1 MGADVGTLQTCGVTS
16 PPSRYH
22 AGITPLDRS
31 GVSFDTRSVEIGVLG
46 PVVVAGSDVRL
57 GHRDRV
63 ILSALALEP
72 GEVLSPDRLA
82 DALWGEAPP
91 KSWPKVVQG
100 SMMRLRRALGPH
112 AIETTSTGY
121 RLSVPDDDVDTV
133 RFERLVSRARRFAA
147 VREPAR
153 AVTTFELALSLWRGP
168 PFPELEGWD
177 AGRAEAARLTEV
189 RRSTEEELVEARLA
203 AGRPVE
209 AVPEARRLAAREPY
223 REHRWALLAVALY
236 RSGRQR
242 EALDVIRGAASTLR
256 DELGLDPG
264 RELADLEQAVLQQDP
279 VLLMVPDTFAGTGG
293 LCPYKG
299 LRPYGVDDADAFF
312 GRDEAVAG
320 CLARLVDSPLLVV
333 VGPSGSGKSSL
344 VAAGLVPAL
353 RMAGRRVV
361 QLSPGTQPLATLTA
375 AMASEPSGLAVVID
389 QLEELFTASGTEV
402 DAEPFLSRLVA
413 HAETGALVLVTLRAD
428 YVAELAVC
436 PAFARLAERGL
447 MLLTPMTEAELERAI
462 EAPAAGD
469 GLLLAP
475 GLVDLLVRDVLGEP
489 GGLPLLSHAL
499 AETWERREGRVLT
512 VEGYTQTGGIRA
524 AVAQSA
530 ERLYDSLPAP
540 DRAALRTVM
549 LRLVS
554 PTPSGDPIGARVPAR
569 VFAGDGETA
578 RLLDVLVRAR
588 LVTTDAETVA
598 IAHESLTRV
607 WPRLRSWLDEDVE
620 GQRIFQHLQVAAD
633 GWNALGRPEG
643 ELYRGARLQAALEWR
658 ERVGPVLANAEIAFL
673 AASETREDDER
684 RHQDRALRQQISRN
698 RQLRAALTA
707 VIGLLVLA
715 LVAGTV
721 AAVSSRHARAAA
733 TGAEAA
739 RLVAA
744 AFVQPQADTA
754 LLLARQ
760 AVALAATPTTEGGLL
775 EALGRDRG
783 LVGVV
788 DPAAPGF
795 GGGNLASDDLVSPDG
810 TRVLINGGNGVDL
823 IDTSTGQF
831 VGGRPLEPQPADLGA
846 WPFPVGFTDGGRT
859 ALVSV
864 QTSST
869 VPSRSIQAFNA
880 SDGQPI
886 GAPQLVPDSV
896 SAYYTEMDRLRI
908 SPDGR
913 TLVSVLDRSVR
924 MWKRSTRTS
933 AWGAPFQF
941 ALPLLPPS
949 LPEEDLLLSA
959 TFSTDG
965 SRAALLLSLEEPG
978 QPSNVGIVVD
988 TDAAQL
994 LGPLV
999 IPQPNATPE
1008 AMTISP
1014 AGDRL
1019 AIGYQDGSVELRAV
1033 SGAAA
1038 VVRIPGTSLATAL
1051 GWTANGASLVVGH
1064 DDGSLFVFNT
1074 NPLHSVVSYPAG
1086 GHGVQLAALRGDRL
1100 ISQDFSQ
1107 AITVRS
1113 LADTNGLM
1121 RETPIDSANSIAAGP
1136 PGSLVAVGET
1146 AGKVALYSQKTLLAL
1161 PLHLSL
1167 GPYAEPDTTAAP
1179 NEHERV
1185 SALAI
1190 TPDGSGLIAAD
1201 RLGHLRM
1208 WSLPDGRLLWLRD
1221 DVPTSFLAISPNGRY
1236 LATSGF
1242 TQDQN
1247 DQDPDVYP
1255 IPTSTSLT
1263 VWDLATKQPV
1273 LIDNLPRVAGNDSA
1287 TPKPRAVVFSP
1298 DSKLLA
1304 AAFFEETLV
1313 FANFADHARQVVI
1326 TPQSAPN
1333 NSAIVFS
1340 PDGKELFIQD
1350 SNGKVTGFDPQTGRS
1365 IATFPAPARGYSHLL
1380 FTVDG
1385 KWLVGSDTTAI
1396 YVWDGR
1402 TSQLVVSK
1410 LSLPSNGAS
1419 DDVELATTD
1428 ALAIAA
1434 TDDRRLFV
1442 GTQTSLVAIDMDPST
1457 WESQACSMAG
1467 RTLTRAEWSQ
1477 FLPGRAYAPAC
1488 R

>member
-1 MGADVGTLQTCGVTS
+1 MGADVATMRTCGVTS

-22 AGITPLDRS
+22 AGIAPIDRS
-31 GVSFDTRSVEIGVLG
+31 GASFDTPNMGIDVLG
-46 PVVVAGSDVRL
+46 PVLVGGSDARL

-100 SMMRLRRALGPH
+100 SMMRLRRALGPD

-121 RLSVPDDDVDTV
+121 RLSVSDDDVDHV
-133 RFERLVSRARRFAA
+133 RFERLVARARGFAA

-153 AVTTFELALSLWRGP
+153 AVTTFERALALWRGP
-168 PFPELEGWD
+168 PFPELDGWD

-189 RRSTEEELVEARLA
+189 RRASEEELVEARLA

-209 AVPEARRLAAREPY
+209 AVPEARRLATREPY

-279 VLLMVPDTFAGTGG
+279 ALLIVPNTFAGTGG

-299 LRPYGVDDADAFF
+299 LRPYSVDDAEAFF
-312 GRDEAVAG
+312 GRDQAVAG

-344 VAAGLVPAL
+344 VAAGVVPAL
-353 RMAGRRVV
+353 RTAGRRVV
-361 QLSPGTQPLATLTA
+361 QLSPGTQPLAMLTA
-375 AMASEPSGLAVVID
+375 AMASEPSGVAVVVD
-389 QLEELFTASGTEV
+389 QLEELFTAPGTEV
-402 DAEPFLSRLVA
+402 DAEPFLSRLAA

-428 YVAELAVC
+428 YLAELAVC

-462 EAPAAGD
+462 EAPAARD

-499 AETWERREGRVLT
+499 AETWECREGHVLT

-530 ERLYDSLPAP
+530 ERLYDSLPAT
-540 DRAALRTVM
+540 DRGALRTVM
-549 LRLVS
+549 LRLVT
-554 PTPSGDPIGARVPAR
+554 PTPSGDPVGTRVPAR

-598 IAHESLTRV
+598 IAHESLTRA

-633 GWNALGRPEG
+633 GWGALGRPEE
-643 ELYRGARLQAALEWR
+643 ELYRGARLQSALEWR
-658 ERVGPVLANAEIAFL
+658 ERSRPVLAHAEIEFL

-684 RHQDRALRQQISRN
+684 RHQDRALRQQIRRN

-715 LVAGTV
+715 LVAGTF
-721 AAVSSRHARAAA
+721 AAVSTRHARAAA
-733 TGAEAA
+733 TDAEAA
-739 RLVAA
+739 RLGAA
-744 AFVQPQADTA
+744 ALVQPQADTA

-760 AVALAATPTTEGGLL
+760 AVALADTPNTEGGLL
-775 EALGRDRG
+775 EALGRVGG

-788 DPAAPGF
+788 DPGAAEFNGLP
-795 GGGNLASDDLVSPDG
+795 LVSDDLVSADG
-810 TRVLINGGNGVDL
+810 TRVLMNGTNGVDL
-823 IDTSTGQF
+823 IDTSTGHF
-831 VGGRPLEPQPADLGA
+831 VGGGPLKPQPDDYGTG
-846 WPFPVGFTDGGRT
+846 PFPVGFIDGGRT

-864 QTSST
+864 QTSSA
-869 VPSRSIQAFNA
+869 VPSRSIQAFSA
-880 SDGQPI
+880 LDGHPI
-886 GAPQLVPDSV
+886 GTPQLVPGSV
-896 SAYYTEMDRLRI
+896 SGRFFEMDRVRI

-913 TLVSVLDRSVR
+913 RLVSVLDRSVSV
-924 MWKRSTRTS
+924 WKRSTSTS
-933 AWGAPFQF
+933 AWGRPARF

-949 LPEEDLLLSA
+949 LPGEDLLLSA

-965 SRAALLLSLEEPG
+965 SRATLLLSLQGPPFG
-978 QPSNVGIVVD
+978 QPPNIGIVVD
-988 TDAAQL
+988 TDTPQL
-994 LGPLV
+994 LLPLV

-1008 AMTISP
+1008 AFAISP
-1014 AGDRL
+1014 GGDRL
-1019 AIGYQDGSVELRAV
+1019 AIGYANGSVELRGV
-1033 SGAAA
+1033 SDGQS

-1051 GWTANGASLVVGH
+1051 GWTADGARLVVGH
-1064 DDGSLFVFNT
+1064 DDGSLDVFNT
-1074 NPLHSVVSYPAG
+1074 NPLQAVVTYPAG
-1086 GHGVQLAALRGDRL
+1086 GHGVRLAALRGDRL
-1100 ISQDFSQ
+1100 ISQDNSQ

-1113 LADTNGLM
+1113 LADTNGFM
-1121 RETPIDSANSIAAGP
+1121 RETPIDMANSIAAGP
-1136 PGSLVAVGET
+1136 SGTVVAVGDT
-1146 AGKVALYSQKTLLAL
+1146 AGKVALYSQTTLAAL

-1167 GPYAEPDTTAAP
+1167 GPYAQPDTTAAP
-1179 NEHERV
+1179 DEHERV
-1185 SALAI
+1185 TALAI
-1190 TPDGSGLIAAD
+1190 TPDGSALIAAD
-1201 RLGHLRM
+1201 RVGHLRM
-1208 WSLPDGRLLWLRD
+1208 WSLPDGRLLWSRD

-1242 TQDQN
+1242 TPDPT
-1247 DQDPDVYP
+1247 DLDPDSYP
-1255 IPTSTSLT
+1255 ISTRLT
-1263 VWDLATKQPV
+1263 VWDLATKRPV
-1273 LIDNLPRVAGNDSA
+1273 LTDNLPNLTAYDK

-1304 AAFFEETLV
+1304 AAFVEETLV
-1313 FANFADHARQVVI
+1313 FVNFADDARQVVI
-1326 TPQSAPN
+1326 TPQSAPTT
-1333 NSAIVFS
+1333 SAIVFS
-1340 PDGKELFIQD
+1340 PDGKELFVQD
-1350 SNGKVTGFDPQTGRS
+1350 INGKVTGFDPQTGRS
-1365 IATFPAPARGYSHLL
+1365 VATFPAPASGYSHLL

-1385 KWLVGSDTTAI
+1385 QWLVGSDTTAI

-1402 TSQLVVSK
+1402 TRQLVVSQ
-1410 LSLPSNGAS
+1410 LSLPSNGA
-1419 DDVELATTD
+1419 TD
-1428 ALAIAA
+1428 ALALAA

-1467 RTLTRAEWSQ
+1467 RTLTRAEWTQ

>member
-1 MGADVGTLQTCGVTS
+1 MGAGVATVGTRGVTS
-16 PPSRYH
+16 PSSWYHVGIAPIDPSG
-22 AGITPLDRS
+22 A
-31 GVSFDTRSVEIGVLG
+31 SFDTPNMGIDVLG
-46 PVVVAGSDVRL
+46 PVLVAGSDARL

-82 DALWGEAPP
+82 DALWGESPP

-100 SMMRLRRALGPH
+100 SMMRLRRALGPD
-112 AIETTSTGY
+112 AIETTSRGY
-121 RLSVPDDDVDTV
+121 RLSVSDDEVDHV
-133 RFERLVSRARRFAA
+133 RFERLVARARGFAA

-153 AVTTFELALSLWRGP
+153 AVTTFELALALWRGP

-189 RRSTEEELVEARLA
+189 RRASEEQLVEARLA

-279 VLLMVPDTFAGTGG
+279 ALLMVPDTFVGTGG
-293 LCPYKG
+293 MCPYKG
-299 LRPYGVDDADAFF
+299 LRPYGADDADVFF

-320 CLARLVDSPLLVV
+320 CLARLADSPLLVV

-344 VAAGLVPAL
+344 VAAGVVPAL
-353 RMAGRRVV
+353 RSAGRRVV

-375 AMASEPSGLAVVID
+375 AMASEQPGVAVVVD
-389 QLEELFTASGTEV
+389 QLEELFTAAGSEV
-402 DAEPFLSRLVA
+402 DADPFLSCLAA

-428 YVAELAVC
+428 YLAELAVC

-462 EAPAAGD
+462 EAPAARG

-499 AETWERREGRVLT
+499 AETWERREGHVLT

-530 ERLYDSLPAP
+530 ERLYDSLPAT
-540 DRAALRTVM
+540 DRVALRTVM
-549 LRLVS
+549 LRLVT
-554 PTPSGDPIGARVPAR
+554 PTPSGDPVGTRVPAR

-633 GWNALGRPEG
+633 GWNALGRPEE
-643 ELYRGARLQAALEWR
+643 ELYRGARLQSALEWR
-658 ERVGPVLANAEIAFL
+658 ERSRPVLANAEIEFL
-673 AASETREDDER
+673 GASETREDDER
-684 RHQDRALRQQISRN
+684 RHQDRALRQQMRRN

-707 VIGLLVLA
+707 VVCMLVVALA
-715 LVAGTV
+715 AGTV

-733 TGAEAA
+733 TEAEAA
-739 RLVAA
+739 RLGTAA
-744 AFVQPQADTA
+744 LVQPQADTA

-775 EALGRDRG
+775 EAIGRDGG
-783 LVGVV
+783 LAGVVGVV
-788 DPAAPGF
+788 GPGVSEF
-795 GGGNLASDDLVSPDG
+795 NGYPLASDDLVSADG
-810 TRVLINGGNGVDL
+810 TRVLMNGGNGVDL
-823 IDTSTGQF
+823 IDTSTGNF
-831 VGGRPLEPQPADLGA
+831 VGGGPLELQPADPGTG
-846 WPFPVGFTDGGRT
+846 PFPVGFIDGGRT

-864 QTSST
+864 QTSSA

-880 SDGQPI
+880 SNGHPI
-886 GAPQLVPDSV
+886 GKPQLVPGSV
-896 SAYYTEMDRLRI
+896 SGRVTEMDRLRI

-924 MWKRSTRTS
+924 MWKRSTSTS
-933 AWGAPFQF
+933 AWGASFQF
-941 ALPLLPPS
+941 ALPSLPPS
-949 LPEEDLLLSA
+949 LPDGGDILLSA

-965 SRAALLLSLEEPG
+965 SRAALLLSLTGPPFG
-978 QPSNVGIVVD
+978 QPPNVGIVVD

-994 LGPLV
+994 LLPLV
-999 IPQPNATPE
+999 VPLLTAAPE
-1008 AMTISP
+1008 VIAISP
-1014 AGDRL
+1014 TGDRI
-1019 AIGYQDGSVELRAV
+1019 AIGYQDGSVALRVLSDAQLV
-1033 SGAAA
+1033 L
-1038 VVRIPGTSLATAL
+1038 RIPGTSEATAL
-1051 GWTANGASLVVGH
+1051 GWTADGARLVVGH
-1064 DDGSLFVFNT
+1064 EDGSLDVFNS
-1074 NPLHSVVSYPAG
+1074 NPLQAVVSYTAG
-1086 GHGVQLAALRGDRL
+1086 ERAVQIAALRGDRL
-1100 ISQDFSQ
+1100 ISQDSSQ
-1107 AITVRS
+1107 AITVWS
-1113 LADTNGLM
+1113 LADTNGFM
-1121 RETPIDSANSIAAGP
+1121 RATTIDAANSIAAGP
-1136 PGSLVAVGET
+1136 SGTVVAVGDT
-1146 AGKVALYSQKTLLAL
+1146 AGMVSLYSQKTLAAL

-1167 GPYAEPDTTAAP
+1167 GPYTSPDPTADP
-1179 NEHERV
+1179 DYHDRV

-1190 TPDGSGLIAAD
+1190 TPDGSALIAAD
-1201 RLGHLRM
+1201 RVGHLRM
-1208 WSLPDGRLLWLRD
+1208 WSLPDGRLLWSRD
-1221 DVPTSFLAISPNGRY
+1221 DVPTSYLAISPNGSY
-1236 LATSGF
+1236 LATSGS
-1242 TQDQN
+1242 TQDPTN
-1247 DQDPDVYP
+1247 QDPDAYP
-1255 IPTSTSLT
+1255 ISTRLT

-1273 LIDNLPRVAGNDSA
+1273 LTDNLPGVTTNDHA

-1304 AAFFEETLV
+1304 AAFIEETLV
-1313 FANFADHARQVVI
+1313 FADFAEHPRQVII

-1340 PDGKELFIQD
+1340 PDGKQLFVQD
-1350 SNGKVTGFDPQTGRS
+1350 FNGKVTGFDPHTGRS
-1365 IATFPAPARGYSHLL
+1365 LATFPAPASGFSHLL
-1380 FTVDG
+1380 FTVG
-1385 KWLVGSDTTAI
+1385 GQWLVGSDTTAI

-1402 TSQLVVSK
+1402 TRQLAVSQ
-1410 LSLPSNGAS
+1410 LSLPSDGA
-1419 DDVELATTD
+1419 TD
-1428 ALAIAA
+1428 ALALAA
-1434 TDDRRLFV
+1434 TTDHRLFV
-1442 GTQTSLVAIDMDPST
+1442 ATQTSLVAIDMDPST
-1457 WESQACSMAG
+1457 WESQACGMAG
-1467 RTLTRAEWSQ
+1467 RTLTRAEWTQ

>member
-1 MGADVGTLQTCGVTS
+1 MGAEVATLRTCGVTS
-16 PPSRYH
+16 PPSWYH

-31 GVSFDTRSVEIGVLG
+31 GASFDTPTMEIDVLG
-46 PVVVAGSDVRL
+46 PVLIAGSDVRL

-82 DALWGEAPP
+82 DALWGDTPP

-121 RLSVPDDDVDTV
+121 RLSVLDDDVDHV
-133 RFERLVSRARRFAA
+133 RFERLVARARRFAA

-153 AVTTFELALSLWRGP
+153 AVTTFELALTLWRGP

-189 RRSTEEELVEARLA
+189 RRTSEEQLVEARLA

-209 AVPEARRLAAREPY
+209 AVPEARRLATREPY

-279 VLLMVPDTFAGTGG
+279 ALLTVPDTFAGTGG

-299 LRPYGVDDADAFF
+299 LRPYSADDADAFF
-312 GRDEAVAG
+312 GRDEAVAAG
-320 CLARLVDSPLLVV
+320 LARLVDSPLLVV

-344 VAAGLVPAL
+344 VAAGVVPAL
-353 RMAGRRVV
+353 RTAGRRVV
-361 QLSPGTQPLATLTA
+361 QLSPGMQPLATLTA
-375 AMASEPSGLAVVID
+375 AMATEPSGVAVVVD
-389 QLEELFTASGTEV
+389 QLEELFTAS
-402 DAEPFLSRLVA
+402 DAGADVEAFLSRLVA
-413 HAETGALVLVTLRAD
+413 HADAGALVLVTLRAD
-428 YVAELAVC
+428 YLADLSAC

-447 MLLTPMTEAELERAI
+447 MLLTPMTQAELERAI
-462 EAPAAGD
+462 EAPAAGA

-530 ERLYDSLPAP
+530 ERLYDSLPTT
-540 DRAALRTVM
+540 DRVALRTVM
-549 LRLVS
+549 LRLVT
-554 PTPSGDPIGARVPAR
+554 PTPSGDPVGTRVPAR
-569 VFAGDGETA
+569 VFAGDGEAA

-588 LVTTDAETVA
+588 LVTTDAETIA

-620 GQRIFQHLQVAAD
+620 GLRTLQHLQVAAD
-633 GWNALGRPEG
+633 GWGALGRPEE
-643 ELYRGARLQAALEWR
+643 ELYRGARLQSALEWR
-658 ERVGPVLANAEIAFL
+658 ERSRPVLANAEIDFL
-673 AASETREDDER
+673 TASETREDDER
-684 RHQDRALRQQISRN
+684 RHQDRALRQQIRRN
-698 RQLRAALTA
+698 RQLRASLTA
-707 VIGLLVLA
+707 VVGLLVLA
-715 LVAGTV
+715 LVAGAL

-733 TGAEAA
+733 TEADAA
-739 RLVAA
+739 RLGAA
-744 AFVQPQADTA
+744 ALVQPQADTA

-775 EALGRDRG
+775 KALGRDGG

-788 DPAAPGF
+788 DPGAAAFNGVL
-795 GGGNLASDDLVSPDG
+795 LASDDLVSADG
-810 TRVLINGGNGVDL
+810 TRLLMNGGNGVDL
-823 IDTSTGQF
+823 VDTSTGHF
-831 VGGRPLEPQPADLGA
+831 VGGGPLEPQPADSGTGPL
-846 WPFPVGFTDGGRT
+846 PVGFIDGGRT

-864 QTSST
+864 QTSSKEPT
-869 VPSRSIQAFNA
+869 RSIQAFNA
-880 SDGQPI
+880 SDGHPI
-886 GAPQLVPDSV
+886 ATPQLVPGSV
-896 SAYYTEMDRLRI
+896 SGYVTEMDRLRI

-924 MWKRSTRTS
+924 MWRRSASTGE
-933 AWGAPFQF
+933 WDGPMPF
-941 ALPLLPPS
+941 ALPPLPPS
-949 LPEEDLLLSA
+949 LAEKDLVMSA
-959 TFSTDG
+959 TFSADG
-965 SRAALLLSLEEPG
+965 SRAALLLSLEGPPFG
-978 QPSNVGIVVD
+978 QPPNVGIVVD
-988 TDAAQL
+988 TETPQL
-994 LGPLV
+994 LLPLV
-999 IPQPNATPE
+999 IPKPHATPE
-1008 AMTISP
+1008 VFSISP

-1033 SGAAA
+1033 SDAQS
-1038 VVRIPGTSLATAL
+1038 VVRIPGTSEATAL
-1051 GWTANGASLVVGH
+1051 GWTADGARLAVGH
-1064 DDGSLFVFNT
+1064 DDGSLDVFNT
-1074 NPLHSVVSYPAG
+1074 NPLQTVVSYPAG
-1086 GHGVQLAALRGDRL
+1086 GHGVQVAALRGDRL
-1100 ISQDFSQ
+1100 ISQDSSQ

-1113 LADTNGLM
+1113 IADTNGFM
-1121 RETPIDSANSIAAGP
+1121 RETPIEPADSIAAGP
-1136 PGSLVAVGET
+1136 SGTVVAVGNA
-1146 AGKVALYSQKTLLAL
+1146 AGKVAVYSQKTLAAL

-1167 GPYAEPDTTAAP
+1167 GPYTKPDTTAAP
-1179 NEHERV
+1179 DEHERV
-1185 SALAI
+1185 NALAI
-1190 TPDGSGLIAAD
+1190 TPDGSALIAAD
-1201 RLGHLRM
+1201 RVGHLRM
-1208 WSLPDGRLLWLRD
+1208 WSLPDGRLLWSRD
-1221 DVPTSFLAISPNGRY
+1221 DVPTSILAISPNGRY

-1242 TQDQN
+1242 TQDPI
-1247 DQDPDVYP
+1247 DQDPDSYP
-1255 IPTSTSLT
+1255 VSTRLT
-1263 VWDLATKQPV
+1263 VWDLGTKQPV
-1273 LIDNLPRVAGNDSA
+1273 LTDKLPRLTTNGYA

-1298 DSKLLA
+1298 DSKMLA
-1304 AAFFEETLV
+1304 AAFVEETLV
-1313 FANFADHARQVVI
+1313 FANFAEHARQVVI
-1326 TPQSAPN
+1326 TPESAPN
-1333 NSAIVFS
+1333 NSSIVFS
-1340 PDGKELFIQD
+1340 LDGKELFVQD
-1350 SNGKVTGFDPQTGRS
+1350 FIGKVTGFDPNTGRS
-1365 IATFPAPARGYSHLL
+1365 IATFPAPASGFSHLL

-1385 KWLVGSDTTAI
+1385 RWLVGSDTTAI

-1402 TSQLVVSK
+1402 TRQLVVSQ
-1410 LSLPSNGAS
+1410 LSLPSGGA
-1419 DDVELATTD
+1419 TD
-1428 ALAIAA
+1428 ALALAA

-1488 R
+1488 L

>member
-1 MGADVGTLQTCGVTS
+1 MGADIATLQICGVTS
-16 PPSRYH
+16 LSRRYQ

-31 GVSFDTRSVEIGVLG
+31 GASFDTPSVEIGVLG
-46 PVVVAGSDVRL
+46 PVLVAGNDVRL

-82 DALWGEAPP
+82 DALWGETAP

-100 SMMRLRRALGPH
+100 SMMRLRRALGPD
-112 AIETTSTGY
+112 AIETTSMGY
-121 RLSVPDDDVDTV
+121 RLSVPDDDVDTA
-133 RFERLVSRARRFAA
+133 RFERLVARARGFAA

-153 AVTTFELALSLWRGP
+153 AITTFELALALWRGP

-189 RRSTEEELVEARLA
+189 RRASEEELVEARLA

-209 AVPEARRLAAREPY
+209 AVPEARRLATREPY

-264 RELADLEQAVLQQDP
+264 RELAELEQAVLQQDP
-279 VLLMVPDTFAGTGG
+279 ALLVVPDTFAGTGG

-299 LRPYGVDDADAFF
+299 LRPYSTDDADAFF

-344 VAAGLVPAL
+344 VAAGVVPAL
-353 RMAGRRVV
+353 RAMGRRVV

-375 AMASEPSGLAVVID
+375 AMATEPSEVAVVVD
-389 QLEELFTASGTEV
+389 QLEELFTTADLGV
-402 DAEPFLSRLVA
+402 DVEPFLSLLVA
-413 HAETGALVLVTLRAD
+413 HAETGALVLVALRAD
-428 YVAELAVC
+428 YLAELAVC

-462 EAPAAGD
+462 EAPAAQD

-530 ERLYDSLPAP
+530 ERLYDSLPTT
-540 DRAALRTVM
+540 DRVALRTVM
-549 LRLVS
+549 LRLVT
-554 PTPSGDPIGARVPAR
+554 PTPSGDPVGTRVPAR
-569 VFAGDGETA
+569 VFAGDGETS

-607 WPRLRSWLDEDVE
+607 WPRLRSWLDEDVD
-620 GQRIFQHLQVAAD
+620 GLRILQHLQVAAD
-633 GWNALGRPEG
+633 GWRALGRPEE
-643 ELYRGARLQAALEWR
+643 ELYRGARLHAALEWR
-658 ERVGPVLANAEIAFL
+658 ERGRPALADAEIEFL
-673 AASETREDDER
+673 VASETREDDER
-684 RHQDRALRQQISRN
+684 RHQDRALRQQVRRN

-721 AAVSSRHARAAA
+721 AAVSNRHARAAA
-733 TGAEAA
+733 TTAEAA
-739 RLVAA
+739 RLGAA
-744 AFVQPQADTA
+744 ALVQPQADTA

-760 AVALAATPTTEGGLL
+760 AVALAATPTTEGALL
-775 EALGRDRG
+775 EALGRDG
-783 LVGVV
+783 DLVGVV
-788 DPAAPGF
+788 DPG
-795 GGGNLASDDLVSPDG
+795 ASEFNGYPLVSADLVSADG
-810 TRVLINGGNGVDL
+810 TRVLMNGGNGVDL
-823 IDTSTGQF
+823 IDTSTGHF
-831 VGGRPLEPQPADLGA
+831 VGGGPLEPQPADSGTG
-846 WPFPVGFTDGGRT
+846 PFPVGFIDGGRT

-864 QTSST
+864 QTSSA

-880 SDGQPI
+880 SNGHPI
-886 GAPQLVPDSV
+886 GTPQLVPDSV
-896 SAYYTEMDRLRI
+896 SGYVTEMDRLRI

-913 TLVSVLDRSVR
+913 TLISILDRSVR
-924 MWKRSTRTS
+924 VWKRSTSTS
-933 AWGAPFQF
+933 AWGPLFEV
-941 ALPLLPPS
+941 ALPSLPPS
-949 LPEEDLLLSA
+949 LPEEDLLQSVSFSA
-959 TFSTDG
+959 DG
-965 SRAALLLSLEEPG
+965 SRAALLLALTGPPFG
-978 QPSNVGIVVD
+978 QPPNVGVVVD
-988 TDAAQL
+988 TATPQL
-994 LGPLV
+994 MLPLV
-999 IPQPNATPE
+999 IPQSNATPE
-1008 AMTISP
+1008 VFAISP

-1019 AIGYQDGSVELRAV
+1019 AIGYQDGSVDVHAV
-1033 SGAAA
+1033 SGASS
-1038 VVRIPGTSLATAL
+1038 VLRIPGTSEASAL
-1051 GWTANGASLVVGH
+1051 GWTADGARLAVGH
-1064 DDGSLFVFNT
+1064 DDGSLDVFDT
-1074 NPLHSVVSYPAG
+1074 NPLQTVVSYPAG

-1100 ISQDFSQ
+1100 ISQDSSQ

-1113 LADTNGLM
+1113 LAGTNGFT

-1136 PGSLVAVGET
+1136 SGTVVAVGDA
-1146 AGKVALYSQKTLLAL
+1146 AGKVSLYSQKTLVAL

-1167 GPYAEPDTTAAP
+1167 GPYTEPDPTAAP
-1179 NEHERV
+1179 DEHERV

-1190 TPDGSGLIAAD
+1190 TPDGSALIAAD
-1201 RLGHLRM
+1201 RVGHLRM
-1208 WSLPDGRLLWLRD
+1208 WSLPDGRLLWSRD
-1221 DVPTSFLAISPNGRY
+1221 DVPTSFLAISPNGEY

-1242 TQDQN
+1242 TQDPT
-1247 DQDPDVYP
+1247 DEDPDAYP
-1255 IPTSTSLT
+1255 ISTQLT
-1263 VWDLATKQPV
+1263 VWDLATKQAV
-1273 LIDNLPRVAGNDSA
+1273 LTDNLPGVTTNDYA

-1298 DSKLLA
+1298 DSKMLA

-1313 FANFADHARQVVI
+1313 FSSFAENARQVVI

-1333 NSAIVFS
+1333 NSSIVFS
-1340 PDGKELFIQD
+1340 PDGKELFVQD
-1350 SNGKVTGFDPQTGRS
+1350 FDGKVTGFDPHTGRS
-1365 IATFPAPARGYSHLL
+1365 IATFPAPAGGYSHLL

-1385 KWLVGSDTTAI
+1385 QWLVGSDTTAI

-1402 TSQLVVSK
+1402 TRQLVVSQ
-1410 LSLPSNGAS
+1410 LPLPSNGA
-1419 DDVELATTD
+1419 TD
-1428 ALAIAA
+1428 ALALAA
-1434 TDDRRLFV
+1434 TADHHLFV
-1442 GTQTSLVAIDMDPST
+1442 GTQTSLVAIDMDLST

-1467 RTLTRAEWSQ
+1467 RTLTRAEWTQ
-1477 FLPGRAYAPAC
+1477 FLPGRSYAPAC

>member
-1 MGADVGTLQTCGVTS
+1 M
-16 PPSRYH
+16 
-22 AGITPLDRS
+22 
-31 GVSFDTRSVEIGVLG
+31 LG
-46 PVVVAGSDVRL
+46 PVLVGGSDVRL

-72 GEVLSPDRLA
+72 GEALSPDRLA
-82 DALWGEAPP
+82 DALWGETPP

-100 SMMRLRRALGPH
+100 SMMRLRRALGAD

-121 RLSVPDDDVDTV
+121 RLSVSDDDVDTD
-133 RFERLVSRARRFAA
+133 RFERLVARARGFAA

-153 AVTTFELALSLWRGP
+153 AVTTFELALALWRGP

-189 RRSTEEELVEARLA
+189 RRASEEELVEARLA

-209 AVPEARRLAAREPY
+209 AVPEARRLATREPY

-264 RELADLEQAVLQQDP
+264 RELADLERAMLQQDP
-279 VLLMVPDTFAGTGG
+279 ALLIVPDTFAGTGG

-299 LRPYGVDDADAFF
+299 LRPYGADDADAFF

-344 VAAGLVPAL
+344 VAAGVVPAL
-353 RMAGRRVV
+353 RATGRRVV
-361 QLSPGTQPLATLTA
+361 QLSPGTQPLGTLTA
-375 AMASEPSGLAVVID
+375 AIASESSGVAVVVD
-389 QLEELFTASGTEV
+389 QLEELFTASDTGV
-402 DAEPFLSRLVA
+402 DVEPFLSRLVA

-428 YVAELAVC
+428 YLAELAAC

-462 EAPAAGD
+462 EAPAARD

-489 GGLPLLSHAL
+489 GGLPLMSHAL

-530 ERLYDSLPAP
+530 ERLYDSLPMT
-540 DRAALRTVM
+540 DRVALRTVM
-549 LRLVS
+549 LRLVT
-554 PTPSGDPIGARVPAR
+554 PTPSGDPVGARVPAR

-620 GQRIFQHLQVAAD
+620 GLRIFQHLQVAAD
-633 GWNALGRPEG
+633 GWNALGQPEE
-643 ELYRGARLQAALEWR
+643 ELYRGARLQSALEWR
-658 ERVGPVLANAEIAFL
+658 ERSRPVLANAEIEFL

-684 RHQDRALRQQISRN
+684 RHQDRALRQQVRRN

-715 LVAGTV
+715 LVAGTF

-733 TGAEAA
+733 TDADAA
-739 RLVAA
+739 RLSAA
-744 AFVQPQADTA
+744 ALVQPQADTA

-760 AVALAATPTTEGGLL
+760 AVTLAATPTAEGGLL

-788 DPAAPGF
+788 DPGVAEFNGF
-795 GGGNLASDDLVSPDG
+795 PLASSDLVSADG
-810 TRVLINGGNGVDL
+810 TRVLMNGGNGVDL
-823 IDTSTGQF
+823 IDTSTGHV
-831 VGGRPLEPQPADLGA
+831 VGGGPLEPELADSGTG
-846 WPFPVGFTDGGRT
+846 PFPVGFIDGGRT

-864 QTSST
+864 QTSFA
-869 VPSRSIQAFNA
+869 VPSRSIQAFSA
-880 SDGQPI
+880 VDGHPI
-886 GAPQLVPDSV
+886 GTPQLVPDSV
-896 SAYYTEMDRLRI
+896 SGLIIETDRIRI

-924 MWKRSTRTS
+924 MWKRSTGTG
-933 AWGAPFQF
+933 AWGPPIQF
-941 ALPLLPPS
+941 ALPSLPPS
-949 LPEEDLLLSA
+949 VPVEDLLMSA

-965 SRAALLLSLEEPG
+965 SRAALLLSLAGPPFE
-978 QPSNVGIVVD
+978 QPPNVGIVVD
-988 TDAAQL
+988 IDAQQL
-994 LGPLV
+994 LLPLV

-1008 AMTISP
+1008 VFAISP

-1033 SGAAA
+1033 SDTSA
-1038 VVRIPGTSLATAL
+1038 VVRIPGTSQATAL
-1051 GWTANGASLVVGH
+1051 GWAADGARLVVGH
-1064 DDGSLFVFNT
+1064 NDGSLDVFNT
-1074 NPLHSVVSYPAG
+1074 NPLQTVVSYPAG

-1100 ISQDFSQ
+1100 ISQDFSL

-1113 LADTNGLM
+1113 LADTDGFL

-1136 PGSLVAVGET
+1136 SGTVVAVGDA
-1146 AGKVALYSQKTLLAL
+1146 AGKVALYSQKTLAAL
-1161 PLHLSL
+1161 PLRLWL
-1167 GPYAEPDTTAAP
+1167 GPYTEPDTTAAP
-1179 NEHERV
+1179 DEHERV

-1190 TPDGSGLIAAD
+1190 TPDGSALIAAD
-1201 RLGHLRM
+1201 RVGHLRM
-1208 WSLPDGRLLWLRD
+1208 WSLLDGRLLWSRD

-1242 TQDQN
+1242 TQEKIN
-1247 DQDPDVYP
+1247 EDPDSYP
-1255 IPTSTSLT
+1255 ISTRLT
-1263 VWDLATKQPV
+1263 VWDLATKRPV
-1273 LIDNLPRVAGNDSA
+1273 LTDNLPGVTTNDYS

-1304 AAFFEETLV
+1304 AAFVEETLV
-1313 FANFADHARQVVI
+1313 FTNFAEHARQVVI
-1326 TPQSAPN
+1326 TPQTAPN

-1340 PDGKELFIQD
+1340 PDGKELFVQD
-1350 SNGKVTGFDPQTGRS
+1350 FNGKVTSFDPQTGRS
-1365 IATFPAPARGYSHLL
+1365 IATFPAPASGYSHLL

-1385 KWLVGSDTTAI
+1385 QWLVGSDTTAI

-1402 TSQLVVSK
+1402 TRQLVVSQ
-1410 LSLPSNGAS
+1410 LSLPSNGG
-1419 DDVELATTD
+1419 TD
-1428 ALAIAA
+1428 ALALGV
-1434 TDDRRLFV
+1434 TDDRLFV
-1442 GTQTSLVAIDMDPST
+1442 GTQTSLVAIDMNLST

>member
-1 MGADVGTLQTCGVTS
+1 MQACGVTS
-16 PPSRYH
+16 PPRRYH
-22 AGITPLDRS
+22 AGITPIDRS
-31 GVSFDTRSVEIGVLG
+31 GPSFDTPNMGIDVLG
-46 PVVVAGSDVRL
+46 PVLVGGSDARL

-82 DALWGEAPP
+82 DALWGETPP

-100 SMMRLRRALGPH
+100 SMMRLRRALGPD

-121 RLSVPDDDVDTV
+121 RLSVPDDDVDAV
-133 RFERLVSRARRFAA
+133 RFERLVSRAREFAA

-153 AVTTFELALSLWRGP
+153 AVTTFERALALWRGP

-189 RRSTEEELVEARLA
+189 RRASEEQLVEARLA

-209 AVPEARRLAAREPY
+209 AVPEARRLATREPY

-242 EALDVIRGAASTLR
+242 EALDVIRVAASTLR

-279 VLLMVPDTFAGTGG
+279 ALLVVPNAFVGTAGM
-293 LCPYKG
+293 CPYKG

-312 GRDEAVAG
+312 GRDQAVAG

-344 VAAGLVPAL
+344 VAAGVVPAL
-353 RMAGRRVV
+353 RTAGRRVV

-375 AMASEPSGLAVVID
+375 AMASESSGVAVVVD
-389 QLEELFTASGTEV
+389 QLEELFTAPGTEA
-402 DAEPFLSRLVA
+402 DAELFLSWLVA

-462 EAPAAGD
+462 EAPAAGH

-530 ERLYDSLPAP
+530 ERLYDSLPTT
-540 DRAALRTVM
+540 DRVALRTVM
-549 LRLVS
+549 LRLVT
-554 PTPSGDPIGARVPAR
+554 PTPSGDPVGARVPAR

-633 GWNALGRPEG
+633 GWNALSRPEE
-643 ELYRGARLQAALEWR
+643 ELYRGARLQSALEWR
-658 ERVGPVLANAEIAFL
+658 ERGRPVLANAEIEFL

-684 RHQDRALRQQISRN
+684 RHQHRALRQQIRRN

-733 TGAEAA
+733 KDADAA
-739 RLVAA
+739 RLGAA
-744 AFVQPQADTA
+744 ALVQPQPDTA

-775 EALGRDRG
+775 EALGRDGG

-788 DPAAPGF
+788 NPGAAGF
-795 GGGNLASDDLVSPDG
+795 GGGTLASDDLVSSDG
-810 TRVLINGGNGVDL
+810 TRVLMNGGNGVDL
-823 IDTSTGQF
+823 IDTSTGRF
-831 VGGRPLEPQPADLGA
+831 VGGGPLEPEPADLGTG
-846 WPFPVGFTDGGRT
+846 PLPVGFIDGGRT

-864 QTSST
+864 QTSAA

-880 SDGQPI
+880 SDGHPI
-886 GAPQLVPDSV
+886 GTPQLVPDSV
-896 SAYYTEMDRLRI
+896 SGYVTEMDRLRI

-913 TLVSVLDRSVR
+913 KLMSVLDRSVR
-924 MWKRSTRTS
+924 MWKRTTTSS

-959 TFSTDG
+959 TFSADG
-965 SRAALLLSLEEPG
+965 SRAAFLLSLQGPPFG
-978 QPSNVGIVVD
+978 RPPNVGIVVD
-988 TDAAQL
+988 TDMAQL
-994 LGPLV
+994 LLPLI

-1008 AMTISP
+1008 VFAISP

-1033 SGAAA
+1033 SDAAS
-1038 VVRIPGTSLATAL
+1038 VVRIPGTSLPTAL
-1051 GWTANGASLVVGH
+1051 GWTADGARLVVGH
-1064 DDGSLFVFNT
+1064 DDGSIDVFNT
-1074 NPLHSVVSYPAG
+1074 NPLQTVASYPAG
-1086 GHGVQLAALRGDRL
+1086 GRGVQLAALRGDRV

-1121 RETPIDSANSIAAGP
+1121 RVTPIDSANSIAAGP
-1136 PGSLVAVGET
+1136 SGTVVAVGDT
-1146 AGKVALYSQKTLLAL
+1146 SGKLALYSQKTLALL

-1167 GPYAEPDTTAAP
+1167 GPYAKPDTTVAP
-1179 NEHERV
+1179 DEHERV

-1190 TPDGSGLIAAD
+1190 TPDGSALIAAD

-1208 WSLPDGRLLWLRD
+1208 WSLPDGRLLWSRD
-1221 DVPTSFLAISPNGRY
+1221 DVPTAYLAISPNGRY

-1242 TQDQN
+1242 TQDPT
-1247 DQDPDVYP
+1247 DQDPDAY
-1255 IPTSTSLT
+1255 PTSTRLT

-1273 LIDNLPRVAGNDSA
+1273 LTDNLPGVTGNDYA

-1304 AAFFEETLV
+1304 AAYFEETLV
-1313 FANFADHARQVVI
+1313 FTNFAEHARLLVV
-1326 TPQSAPN
+1326 TPQSDPN

-1340 PDGKELFIQD
+1340 PDGKELFVQD
-1350 SNGKVTGFDPQTGRS
+1350 FSGKVTGFNPQTGRS
-1365 IATFPAPARGYSHLL
+1365 IATFPAPGSGYSHLL

-1385 KWLVGSDTTAI
+1385 QWLVGSDTTGI

-1402 TSQLVVSK
+1402 TRQLVVSQ

-1419 DDVELATTD
+1419 D
-1428 ALAIAA
+1428 ALALAA